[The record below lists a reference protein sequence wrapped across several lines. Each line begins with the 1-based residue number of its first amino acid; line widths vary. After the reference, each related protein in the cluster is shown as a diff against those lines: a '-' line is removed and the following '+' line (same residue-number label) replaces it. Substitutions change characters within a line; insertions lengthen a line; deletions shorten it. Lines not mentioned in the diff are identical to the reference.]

1 MTTRRLIFVGTFTV
15 AAAGLVLAASRS
27 GDRLE
32 AQAPAPADTAAYQAP
47 VDVDTTA
54 LPGPVQPIFYRHDVH
69 AGEYKMDCRYCHF
82 AAEISTSPALPTVST
97 CMGCH
102 IIAGAGNPEVQKLRD
117 DWNARKPI
125 EWVEVHYLAPFV
137 HFPHNVHVMSEQGSF
152 KELTVV
158 EKCET
163 CHGPIRRMPQ
173 VYQYASLKM
182 GWCITC
188 HEKEKVTTDCTACH
202 Y

>member
-1 MTTRRLIFVGTFTV
+1 MTARGLILVGTITAA
-15 AAAGLVLAASRS
+15 AAAGMFLMSRPT
-27 GDRLE
+27 DRLQ
-32 AQAPAPADTAAYQAP
+32 AQADVPAGTEGYKAP

-69 AGEYKMDCRYCHF
+69 AGEYRMDCRYCHF

-117 DWNARKPI
+117 YWNERAPV
-125 EWVEVHYLAPFV
+125 EWVEVHVLSPFV
-137 HFPHNVHVMSEQGSF
+137 RFPHNRHVMSEQGSF
-152 KELTVV
+152 KDLSVV

-163 CHGPIRRMPQ
+163 CHGPIREIPQ

-188 HEKEKVTTDCTACH
+188 HEKEEVTTDCTVCH